1 MDNRS
6 LRLRLWKTIHLPKG
20 GMGKGE
26 MPSPLPCPSM
36 PVTVGELD
44 LRSQEWGKWYCTHLQ
59 QPLTD
64 LASKLGSTRIQTK
77 GT

>member
-26 MPSPLPCPSM
+26 MLSPWPSM

-44 LRSQEWGKWYCTHLQ
+44 LRSQEWEKWYCTHLQ
-59 QPLTD
+59 QPLAD